1 VQTAQQQADQYIAD
15 ARKARDRAVRARY
28 YDSLAESRTGNT
40 PQNLRRLQQAVADQL
55 KKEFPQGRLQDEAAY
70 LARQKELL
78 DQVSASFGIDVSAL
92 AATPI
97 DTVAGASG
105 AAVPQADAYTIRSL

>member
-1 VQTAQQQADQYIAD
+1 
-15 ARKARDRAVRARY
+15 VRARY
-28 YDSLAESRTGNT
+28 YDSLSESRTGAT

-55 KKEFPQGRLQDEAAY
+55 KKEFPQGMIANEEAY
-70 LARQKELL
+70 LARQKQLL

-97 DTVAGASG
+97 DPTAI
-105 AAVPQADAYTIRSL
+105 AAQRAAPGGVNFADMQ